1 MFPARL
7 LCLKFTFA
15 LLFCGLFPDLSA
27 AAPMDDKDPSDLEN
41 VQKAWT
47 EMGGRLM
54 YETIL
59 DQLLGRPF
67 GSDVLPPGV
76 YWTNGRVTKM

>member
-27 AAPMDDKDPSDLEN
+27 AAPMDDKDPSDLKN

-47 EMGGRLM
+47 EMGGG
-54 YETIL
+54 
-59 DQLLGRPF
+59 QLEA
-67 GSDVLPPGV
+67 VPPGV
-76 YWTNGRVTKM
+76 YWTNGRVTAM